1 MARNEEK
8 AQSML
13 NRFITMKNEEKK
25 KPKERRPFLAS
36 ECRDLAEA
44 DKWRQQIM
52 REIGRKV
59 AEIQNEGLGEHR
71 LRDLNDEINKL
82 IREKGHWERRII
94 ELGGPNYTKSS
105 SSAKMTDLEGNIVDV
120 PNPSGRGPGYRYFGA
135 AKKLPGVR
143 ELFEKP
149 PELRKRRTRYD
160 IYKRIDASY
169 YGYRDDEDGI
179 LEKLEGPAEEK
190 MRAEALAEWKVM
202 EEIKIEARRAV
213 KSGEVAM
220 VSSAAAAKILFEE
233 EEDVVE
239 EERMAKEMEEKEKEK
254 EFVVHVPLPD
264 EKEIERMVVEK
275 KKMELLSKYMSED
288 LLEEQIEAKAMLNIQ
303 RVSPCAGKLG
313 RWLSVDNYVY
323 VLCGLYFT
331 MFRKPDNLFCIFLCF
346 VVVGAR
352 FEFCI
357 FHLVWHLFNNMPIR
371 AMKINC
377 ITFLCVCHLPTYEN
391 HSLFSVLYL
400 SFLFLGI
407 CYSLSNGDQE
417 RDKITQLP
425 GQPTNVGFT
434 QYSGYVTVNQQA
446 GRALLYWLVE
456 APASHGA
463 ESRPLLLWLNGGPS
477 CSSVADGAA
486 EEVGPFRIRPDGK
499 TLYLNPYAWNNWYF
513 LWQMCFS
520 LNHQL
525 AGVGFSCSNTS
536 SDLYTAGDQRTD
548 AYTFLVNRFERFP
561 QYKHRDFYIAGE
573 SYAGHY
579 APQLSQLVYQRNKGN
594 QNPVINSEGF
604 LVGNAVTDDY
614 HDYIGTF
621 EYWWTHGLIS
631 DSTYKIL

>member
-13 NRFITMKNEEKK
+13 NRFITMKAEEKK
-25 KPKERRPFLAS
+25 KPKERRPYLAS

-94 ELGGPNYTKSS
+94 ELGGPNYTKH
-105 SSAKMTDLEGNIVDV
+105 SAKMTDLEGNIVDV

-190 MRAEALAEWKVM
+190 MRAAAVAEWMVM
-202 EEIKIEARRAV
+202 EEIKREAKRAV

-220 VSSAAAAKILFEE
+220 VSAAAAKILFEE

-239 EERMAKEMEEKEKEK
+239 EERKAKEMEENEKEK

-275 KKMELLSKYMSED
+275 KKTELLTVGEKKFREASKKGI
-288 LLEEQIEAKAMLNIQ
+288 LI
-303 RVSPCAGKLG
+303 P
-313 RWLSVDNYVY
+313 
-323 VLCGLYFT
+323 LYT
-331 MFRKPDNLFCIFLCF
+331 CIFSDQ
-346 VVVGAR
+346 
-352 FEFCI
+352 
-357 FHLVWHLFNNMPIR
+357 LVLVLAYRCLGKNGVWIKLPIE
-371 AMKINC
+371 
-377 ITFLCVCHLPTYEN
+377 L
-391 HSLFSVLYL
+391 
-400 SFLFLGI
+400 
-407 CYSLSNGDQE
+407 
-417 RDKITQLP
+417 
-425 GQPTNVGFT
+425 
-434 QYSGYVTVNQQA
+434 VN
-446 GRALLYWLVE
+446 LVE
-456 APASHGA
+456 AAIKEGFWYHHVKPTYLMLVYWIPKTTNTLLANASHRVGIGA
-463 ESRPLLLWLNGGPS
+463 FVMNSNGE
-477 CSSVADGAA
+477 VALDVK
-486 EEVGPFRIRPDGK
+486 EVLDTFRIAAQLGSD
-499 TLYLNPYAWNNWYF
+499 
-513 LWQMCFS
+513 S
-520 LNHQL
+520 LGAFVISMASNASDVLAVELLQKDACLAL
-525 AGVGFSCSNTS
+525 AGELGRPCP
-536 SDLYTAGDQRTD
+536 G
-548 AYTFLVNRFERFP
+548 
-561 QYKHRDFYIAGE
+561 
-573 SYAGHY
+573 
-579 APQLSQLVYQRNKGN
+579 
-594 QNPVINSEGF
+594 
-604 LVGNAVTDDY
+604 
-614 HDYIGTF
+614 GT
-621 EYWWTHGLIS
+621 
-631 DSTYKIL
+631 